1 MNETAS
7 VCDRCGSPIVRASAR
22 VLIESGPLHSGFPK
36 LDLCGHCS
44 ESLEHWLAK
53 RRVELRGGWNS
64 GPVPHPGAHGGG
76 PGPSQFAPDTH
87 LVSAAPS
94 NNGVSQALI
103 VLAMSVAALFVLLL
117 TMSLNQ

>member
-53 RRVELRGGWNS
+53 RRVELRGGRS
-64 GPVPHPGAHGGG
+64 LGPDPHPGRQGPPG
-76 PGPSQFAPDTH
+76 PGQFQPTGPMASF
-87 LVSAAPS
+87 SAS
-94 NNGVSQALI
+94 KDGVSQALI

-117 TMSLNQ
+117 TMSLS